1 MPTILVADDDRMI
14 SHLVCATL
22 RRDGYKVTQAFDA
35 MQAVMFAL
43 RPPHPD
49 AIVLDIHMP
58 GGTGLQ
64 ALRQL
69 RASSRT
75 AGIPVVI
82 LSGTASDAERADVE
96 SFGVVASLHKPVDP
110 QALLEA
116 IGQALALK

>member
-22 RRDGYKVTQAFDA
+22 RREGYQVTQAFDA
-35 MQAVMFAL
+35 MQTVMFAL
-43 RPPHPD
+43 RTPHPD

-82 LSGTASDAERADVE
+82 LSGTASDAEREDVE
-96 SFGVVASLHKPVDP
+96 ALGVVASLHKPVDP
-110 QALLEA
+110 ESLVDAIRRAVALT
-116 IGQALALK
+116 

>member
-22 RRDGYKVTQAFDA
+22 RRGGYTVTQAFDA
-35 MQAVMFAL
+35 MQTVMFAM
-43 RPPHPD
+43 RNPHPD

-69 RASSRT
+69 RSSSKT
-75 AGIPVVI
+75 GLIPVVI
-82 LSGTASDAERADVE
+82 LSGTASETERADVE
-96 SFGVVASLHKPVDP
+96 ALGVTASLHKPVDP
-110 QALLEA
+110 EALIEA
-116 IGQALALK
+116 VARAVDGR